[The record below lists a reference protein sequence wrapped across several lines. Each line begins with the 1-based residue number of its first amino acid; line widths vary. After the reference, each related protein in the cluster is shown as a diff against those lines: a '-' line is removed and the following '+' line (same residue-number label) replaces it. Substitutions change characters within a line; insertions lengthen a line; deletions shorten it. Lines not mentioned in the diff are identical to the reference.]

1 MIVVGGSTYNVA
13 GFEQVNAEASSGGI
27 YWSNADPWPQG
38 FGVFDLAKMV
48 WTDSFDPSAGPYT
61 TPKVVTEYYLNNPR
75 YPDSLLQDPTLRD
88 WFKVSQSSDNTTTT
102 SHPGPGSSVSHH
114 SNTGAIAGGVVGGVS
129 GVVLVAV
136 IVWLVLRHQKRRRRS
151 QGICKP
157 AKEGGLRKAELDA
170 SKEEYVQGSVA
181 EMLDVSGQKSR
192 IMYGEADGRPIHEM
206 ESGRPELST

>member
-1 MIVVGGSTYNVA
+1 MIVVGGSTYTVA

-48 WTDSFDPSAGPYT
+48 WTDSYDPSAGPYT
-61 TPKVVTEYYLNNPR
+61 TPKVVKEYYLNNPR

-88 WFKVSQSSDNTTTT
+88 WFKVSQSSYNTTTP
-102 SHPGPGSSVSHH
+102 HPGPRSSVSH
-114 SNTGAIAGGVVGGVS
+114 SNKGAIAGGVVGGVS

-136 IVWLVLRHQKRRRRS
+136 IVWLVLRHQKRRRQS
-151 QGICKP
+151 QGICEP
-157 AKEGGLRKAELDA
+157 AKERGIWKAELDA

-181 EMLDVSGQKSR
+181 EMLDGSGQKSR
-192 IMYGEADGRPIHEM
+192 VLYGEADGRPIHEM
-206 ESGRPELST
+206 ESGRPELSA